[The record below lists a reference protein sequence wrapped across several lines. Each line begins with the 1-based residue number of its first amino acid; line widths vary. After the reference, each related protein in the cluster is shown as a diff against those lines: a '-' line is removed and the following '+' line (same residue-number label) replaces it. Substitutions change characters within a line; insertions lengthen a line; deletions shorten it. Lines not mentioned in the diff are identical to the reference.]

1 MRDDGASKRG
11 SKRGPVQAL
20 GLEGY
25 LFMVREMAANP
36 NIPGPA
42 GEEYRACTDHAQRI
56 IASLK
61 NMSKDIGV
69 AKMEMLTTAMD
80 FMRNVHGVPGTHG
93 CVVVC
98 YLCPVVPSL

>member
-1 MRDDGASKRG
+1 MRDDGASKRAG
-11 SKRGPVQAL
+11 ARGPVQML
-20 GLEGY
+20 GLHGY
-25 LFMVREMAANP
+25 MFLVREMADNP
-36 NIPGPA
+36 NIPGPV
-42 GEEYRACTDHAQRI
+42 GEEYSACTEHAQQI
-56 IASLK
+56 IASLNK
-61 NMSKDIGV
+61 VNHDIGV